1 MAAADA
7 DAGFGGFAA
16 GIESIPVEVISSAP
30 AASPAVA
37 TGTEQRGVI
46 EIVLVGGVRV
56 RVDTEVSEAALRRV
70 LSALK
75 AVA

>member
-1 MAAADA
+1 MPASAASPL
-7 DAGFGGFAA
+7 
-16 GIESIPVEVISSAP
+16 ELIPVEVISSAP
-30 AASPAVA
+30 AASPAAA
-37 TGTEQRGVI
+37 TRTEQRGVI